1 MFAHRKNRK
10 PRHGNPLG
18 LAVESLEDR
27 RFLTG
32 GLNLGIAFAP
42 ATEQVH
48 APLDPIGAML
58 VNSPTTVD
66 ACGQTKECQE
76 LSLVH
81 AVFETTEK
89 GDDGGGDTDPPDCII
104 WDILGAPARSLGV

>member
-10 PRHGNPLG
+10 PRRGNPSG

-27 RFLTG
+27 RVLTG

-42 ATEQVH
+42 ATVQVH
-48 APLDPIGAML
+48 AQLDPIGAML
-58 VNSPTTVD
+58 VHSSTTVD
-66 ACGQTKECQE
+66 SCGQPNECRDP
-76 LSLVH
+76 SLVD
-81 AVFETTEK
+81 AAFEATEK

-104 WDILGAPARSLGV
+104 WDILGAPPRSIGA